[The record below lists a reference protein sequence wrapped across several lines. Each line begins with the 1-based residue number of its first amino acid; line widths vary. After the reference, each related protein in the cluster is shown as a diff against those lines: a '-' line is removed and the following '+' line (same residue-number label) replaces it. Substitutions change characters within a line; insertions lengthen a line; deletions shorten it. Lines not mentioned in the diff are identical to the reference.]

1 MKLVHFYLKV
11 VLDSKLPII
20 SSGRTNHNTSID
32 LSYNFSNEATASS
45 TEVTIYGLKR
55 STANKF
61 KKGKPVDLYAGFYN
75 SDGTANNIGHIL
87 HAKITTI
94 NPLQNDGGDWSLKF
108 TVQDGKI
115 NDPKK
120 AIKVKTSKKVRL
132 KSSNKSFQYRKKIG
146 AYSAKERKNREQWL
160 KQNSKASSKT
170 KHLRYQ
176 KMENNIKNY
185 RTQLKAQ
192 QNRYNKKLNQNK
204 KYRIKT
210 VYEYMSFKPRTK
222 GSTIIKAVAKKAGI
236 NISSMK
242 LVYDR
247 TFYNGYTANKKPLN
261 VIKEIAKDCQTN
273 MFYQHGNLV
282 IKSFAKNKKIN
293 YICVPETG
301 LITPPTLSDESD
313 SKGTYQATV
322 LFNPKITTG
331 VIFRMTDHMT
341 NFNDDVIV
349 TSGSSNVSISD
360 TPTMDISFKKL
371 STYKK
376 QQANSIK
383 NKKTAD
389 TKKKEKR
396 DQADKKKAIAKRK
409 ARSKSKKGK
418 K

>member
-11 VLDSKLPII
+11 VLDDKLSII
-20 SSGRTNHNTSID
+20 SSGRTHHNTSID
-32 LSYNFSNEATASS
+32 LTYNFSNESTPSATE
-45 TEVTIYGLKR
+45 TTIYGLKR

-61 KKGKPVDLYAGFYN
+61 KKSKPVDLYAGFYN

-87 HAKITTI
+87 HAKITTVD
-94 NPLQNDGGDWSLKF
+94 PLQNDSGDWSLKF
-108 TVQDGKI
+108 TIQDGKVK
-115 NDPKK
+115 DPKK
-120 AIKVKTSKKVRL
+120 AIKIKGSKKVRL

-146 AYSAKERKNREQWL
+146 SYSAKQRKSREQWL
-160 KQNSKASSKT
+160 KQNPKASSKA

-176 KMENNIKNY
+176 KMENNIKSY

-192 QNRYNKKLNQNK
+192 QNRYNKELNQNK
-204 KYRIKT
+204 KYKIKT
-210 VYEYMSFKPRTK
+210 VYKYMSFKPRTK
-222 GSTIIKAVAKKAGI
+222 GSAIIKAVAKKAGI

-247 TFYNGYTANKKPLN
+247 VYYNGYTANKKPLN
-261 VIKEIAKDCQTN
+261 VIKEVAKACQTN
-273 MFYQHGNLV
+273 MFYQHGKLV

-293 YICVPETG
+293 YTCVPETG
-301 LITPPTLSDESD
+301 LITPPTLSEDSD
-313 SKGTYQATV
+313 SKGTYQATI

-331 VIFRMTDHMT
+331 VIFRVTDKMTG
-341 NFNDDVIV
+341 FNDDVIV
-349 TSGSSNVSISD
+349 TSGSASVSISD

-376 QQANSIK
+376 QQASSIK
-383 NKKTAD
+383 NKKNAD

-409 ARSKSKKGK
+409 ARTKKKKGH
-418 K
+418 